1 MSTLTPEQWQALSPY
16 LDQAL
21 EMTEAERSVWLAS
34 VRADNPALAREL
46 EALLRQHDSA
56 RKEAFLESNSSGL
69 HYGPGLAGQTLGAYS
84 LVSQAGQ
91 GGMGSV
97 WLAERSD
104 GRFERKVAVKF
115 LNIALMGKSGE
126 ERFKREGSILG
137 RLTHPNIAELFDSG
151 VSGTGQ
157 PYLVL
162 EYVEGEQIDRYCDQ
176 HKLDVR
182 ARVRLFL
189 DVLGAVAHAHS
200 NLVVHRDIK
209 PSNVLI
215 RNDGQVKLLDFG
227 IAKLMADEEGTAGNT
242 MLTIEG
248 VRPLTPECAAP
259 EQLQGGVIT
268 TSTDVYALGV
278 LLYVLL
284 TGLHPVGAGCKS
296 AAELVKAII
305 EKEPM
310 RPSEVVMPTEEQADF
325 TYENAA
331 RRRTTP
337 DKLSRLLRG
346 DLDTIIGKALKK
358 NPENRYASVTAL
370 ADDLH
375 RYLRNQPIN
384 ARPDS
389 FVYRAAKFVRR
400 NRAAVAFSTLAVMA
414 TAAGV
419 VGTLIQTHTARAQR
433 DLALRQLLRRQA
445 VNDFN
450 EFLLSDAAPS
460 GKPFTVNELLRRA
473 EKILSQPHAVDDSN
487 RVELLVSIGDQ
498 YSTQDDDAEARR
510 VLEQAYKLS
519 RSLPEPAR
527 RAEASCVLAGAV
539 ARDGDL
545 ARAEALF
552 QAGLREVPSGSQY
565 DLERILCFRR
575 GSEIAQERGEPK
587 EGINRIEA
595 AHTTLRRSPFYSDL
609 QELRVSL
616 DLAEAYRMA
625 GLNQQAVSKFEQVYQ
640 LLSSLGRE
648 DTQSAVTIFN
658 DWALA
663 LDRLGRPLEAE
674 RLYVRAIDAS
684 RAGQSEESVSP
695 VILNNYA
702 RTLDQLGRFSEAA
715 DYAERAYTK
724 AKQVDNQFAI
734 YQSLYVRALI
744 YIDQRD
750 FRRAALMLADVEPRL
765 RKSFPPTNAWF
776 GVLASAQA
784 LVAAGDG
791 NLQEALKLA
800 DQSVSITEAAVRKG
814 GRGVDFLP
822 IALLRRSTIR
832 FQAARYA
839 ESAEDAKRVVGL
851 LLEAQG
857 PGMASSY
864 LGRAYYALGRALK
877 SQGRSNDAQVA
888 FQQAGEQLQK
898 TLGSDNPETRGV
910 WQQAETTPPRRP
922 PSPSV

>member
-1 MSTLTPEQWQALSPY
+1 MSVLTPEQWQLLSPY
-16 LDQAL
+16 LDRAL
-21 EMTEAERSVWLAS
+21 EMTGAERALWLAS
-34 VRADNPALAREL
+34 LGADNPVLAREL
-46 EALLRQHDSA
+46 EILLRQHDMA
-56 RKEAFLESNSSGL
+56 REEGFLESDSTGL
-69 HYGPGLAGQTLGAYS
+69 HRAPGLTGQTLGAYT

-97 WLAERSD
+97 WQAERSD

-126 ERFKREGSILG
+126 ERFKREGNILG

-151 VSGTGQ
+151 VSTTGQ

-176 HKLDVR
+176 HTLDVR
-182 ARVRLFL
+182 SRVRLFL
-189 DVLGAVAHAHS
+189 EVLGAVSHAHS
-200 NLVVHRDIK
+200 NLVVHRDLK
-209 PSNVLI
+209 SSNVLV
-215 RNDGQVKLLDFG
+215 RKDGQVKLLDFG
-227 IAKLMADEEGTAGNT
+227 IAKLIADEEGTAGKS
-242 MLTIEG
+242 MLTVEG

-284 TGLHPVGAGCKS
+284 TGVHPVGTESMS
-296 AAELVKAII
+296 AAELVKAVI
-305 EKEPM
+305 EKEPT
-310 RPSEVVMPTEEQADF
+310 RPSEVVMPTDAQADI
-325 TYENAA
+325 TYDNAA
-331 RRRTTP
+331 RRTATP

-358 NPENRYASVTAL
+358 NPEDRYPSVTAL
-370 ADDLH
+370 ADDLR

-389 FVYRAAKFVRR
+389 FAYRAAKFVRR

-419 VGTLIQTHTARAQR
+419 VGTLIQTRTARAQR

-460 GKPFTVNELLRRA
+460 GKPFTVNELLGRA

-545 ARAEALF
+545 ARAEPLF
-552 QAGLREVPSGSQY
+552 QEGLREVPSGSQY

-595 AHTTLRRSPFYSDL
+595 AQAILRTSPFYSDL
-609 QELRVSL
+609 QELRVSM

-674 RLYVRAIDAS
+674 RLYVRAIVAS
-684 RAGQSEESVSP
+684 RAGESEESVSP

-702 RTLDQLGRFSEAA
+702 RTLDQLSRFSEAA
-715 DYAERAYTK
+715 DYAERAYAK
-724 AKQVDNQFAI
+724 ARQVDNQFAI

-750 FRRAALMLADVEPRL
+750 FRRAATMLAEVEPRL
-765 RKSFPPTNAWF
+765 QKSFPPKSYWF
-776 GVLASAQA
+776 GALASAQA
-784 LVAAGDG
+784 LVASGNG
-791 NLQEALKLA
+791 NLQEALRLA
-800 DQSVSITEAAVRKG
+800 DQSVTITEAAIKNG
-814 GRGVDFLP
+814 GRGIDFLP
-822 IALLRRSTIR
+822 IALLRRSALKC
-832 FQAARYA
+832 QAARYA
-839 ESAEDAKRVVGL
+839 ESAEDAERVVSL
-851 LLEAQG
+851 LRDVQG
-857 PGMASSY
+857 PGTASSY
-864 LGRAYYALGRALK
+864 LGRAYYALGRARK
-877 SQGRSNDAQVA
+877 SQGKIAEAQVA
-888 FQQAGEQLQK
+888 FQQAAEQLRE
-898 TLGSDNPETRGV
+898 TLGSDNAETRSV
-910 WQQAETTPPRRP
+910 WQQAEAIVQRG
-922 PSPSV
+922 PSGPSV